1 MEGGQVGIGG
11 CVQGF
16 VIPQKRSACSSGG
29 VVRLP
34 WNQVPLNRVGDPIG
48 YLLHTFEV
56 GTIIGTRGHVIR

>member
-1 MEGGQVGIGG
+1 M
-11 CVQGF
+11 QGF